1 MSSKFWSIELSKSV
15 PVSVAIPKGYTLNL
29 QQAAI
34 EGGTSA
40 TVIRAETGNGH
51 EKTITVIGT
60 LRPGV
65 TDQILL
71 GNFTVTCY
79 CIVLLVIPA

>member
-1 MSSKFWSIELSKSV
+1 MSSKFWSIELSKSI
-15 PVSVAIPKGYTLNL
+15 PVSVAIPKGCTLNV
-29 QQAAI
+29 QQVAI
-34 EGGTSA
+34 EGGTEQSA

-51 EKTITVIGT
+51 EKVVTVIGT

-71 GNFTVTCY
+71 GTFKS
-79 CIVLLVIPA
+79 